1 MKKYILLI
9 ITLLSSVL
17 LPAQTLYSSRHDSIP
32 ATGEFFTLEAT
43 PYRGNIQWQSSTD
56 GKTWNDLTGQSNSQ
70 VNILT
75 STEAFYRAKIT
86 DGNCFVTY
94 SDSAVVLLP
103 RTQNVTVDPKTLTGT
118 ALLKS
123 DSVSYSYISTGSTTV
138 KPGTILLNTDSVSG
152 IHIVSGTVQKGDTI
166 IVQTTKGTMADLF
179 VNQSFKLSTAASSN
193 AQSIKGL
200 AGAQLSRAL
209 TDANGFIHPAAVVD
223 NNISAAKVVSTTTQ
237 ANNIPLVSFEK
248 DFSGEKIYEDD
259 NLLLQFTEGYY
270 KFNSELKCEFD
281 FDQFKFDLARLK
293 ISGGKLKRFSFYTDP
308 DITGIDTN
316 LILLARARGKISVE
330 KEKLWKPKVYNK
342 SFKFLVGEIPVWM
355 DVTIDLM
362 WKISG
367 EISSELSV
375 SGGATA
381 AIHAKL
387 GATYQNQ
394 SWTSINEPTT
404 MLTLQGPE
412 VTGKANEELKVEV
425 YPHITVKLYKIAGPN
440 LDIAPY
446 LRQEM
451 SFSTSGNYNF
461 DVYAGAAARIGAE
474 MEVFGDTIL
483 DYKSPDIKLIE
494 KELYKTP
501 KKLKLISGDKQEGTA
516 GVALTNP
523 IVLRALD
530 SKDNPI
536 SNYPVNIKSLTGSAG
551 SKVLNTD
558 ANGEI
563 QVKWTLDNIEGDQKL
578 EAYLLDGK
586 DMKITTADTIIL
598 AKTYITIP
606 TVNTSSVSNIT
617 ETTATCGGTITKNGG
632 AAVTARGVC
641 WNTTGNPTIINSK
654 TTDGTGDGRYTST
667 LTGLKKGDF
676 YYARAYATNSKGTS
690 YGEELIFFFCAE
702 CPNPTI
708 ILNSNTTFTL
718 KDKITGLPDII
729 DISGNYNATDL
740 NFLIFSSNYFVGLSF
755 VPPNKI
761 KWENVGTRLTAR
773 TIIGYIVA
781 KSTTNECRG
790 DAVFAEPEEIQYG
803 SKTFRLGK

>member
-17 LPAQTLYSSRHDSIP
+17 LSAQTLYSSRHDSIP
-32 ATGEFFTLEAT
+32 ATGEFFTLKAT

-308 DITGIDTN
+308 DITGIDAK

-461 DVYAGAAARIGAE
+461 DVYAGVAARIGAE

-586 DMKITTADTIIL
+586 DAKISTADTIIHAKTCDCTKNYGSFTDPRDGHVYKTITIGAQTWMTENLAYLPVAASEVTVGSEDSGNEGKPFYYVYDL
-598 AKTYITIP
+598 AKYGVLYNIYAAQTAAPAGWHLPTYAEWTTLSTYLGGI
-606 TVNTSSVSNIT
+606 SV
-617 ETTATCGGTITKNGG
+617 AGGKMKS
-632 AAVTARGVC
+632 
-641 WNTTGNPTIINSK
+641 TTGWNIPNTC
-654 TTDGTGDGRYTST
+654 
-667 LTGLKKGDF
+667 
-676 YYARAYATNSKGTS
+676 ATNSSCFSAFPSGYRNNKVFLDVGNYGYWWCSNKYEESAWLTDICYDPNYLYFS
-690 YGEELIFFFCAE
+690 YLS
-702 CPNPTI
+702 
-708 ILNSNTTFTL
+708 LNSATSIRCV
-718 KDKITGLPDII
+718 KD
-729 DISGNYNATDL
+729 
-740 NFLIFSSNYFVGLSF
+740 
-755 VPPNKI
+755 
-761 KWENVGTRLTAR
+761 
-773 TIIGYIVA
+773 
-781 KSTTNECRG
+781 
-790 DAVFAEPEEIQYG
+790 
-803 SKTFRLGK
+803 